1 MTEFN
6 NDDRQYISLLQGN
19 IDRMASNSANAKTW
33 LVTLATAIAALRF
46 SMNANSVIWVAV
58 VLVILFYFLDSYY
71 LSIERKF
78 LVLRLEFVKRCKEGS
93 DAGRAELLYN
103 FNVAEVKDKRTSLW
117 YAMGAV
123 STFPFY
129 LVMFLITLAI
139 SLWPIIVG

>member
-33 LVTLATAIAALRF
+33 LVSLATAIAALHF

-58 VLVILFYFLDSYY
+58 VLVVLFFFLDSYY